1 MVSTKALA
9 AIALT
14 LIIAMPIG
22 IGFLTAVHQ
31 EEADS
36 WQTTSSSKISDL
48 MLNHQT
54 PYFGSYKGSS
64 NNAVLLGEDSAS
76 PQYVSTTSTFSSLP
90 TYTET
95 SHAVTTAAAYNYVYG
110 NATTDTTIMPISGVY
125 PGSTNTVIGDHDVY
139 QIRTSH
145 MTVEYST
152 GGGNFARNTL
162 YNPDLEMWTFW
173 IYRSSAD
180 TWAVYKDDSSMPV
193 ASRTDILNWFATT
206 DYENSR
212 QVGYRY
218 ADYETVDSSL
228 VPASISAIH
237 ASINFGDNYI
247 GGNHNIALTSSA
259 VIVDGVEYEIDST
272 TAVKIASVS
281 TTNVITSVATGNYAD
296 PADGWTVPD
305 TSDTYLWVNNQKNQT
320 VTFYLKADV
329 AAGQYA
335 TVGDLRI
342 FVEGQQVGAY
352 LISEGIDFAQM
363 LGKYSYV
370 QVVMSTTGYTLTGIS
385 AWPSMGTVPQTYN
398 TLTFNTARDV
408 FYSVD
413 IQATSTNWHFRVDN
427 ANIEQGTYP
436 STFDYTLNLQQI
448 YPDTNIDI
456 YLNSIGVYGDYIYF
470 GGALMTVENGS
481 VTINGQ
487 TYRLLHAHLSAWAEE
502 GGHYSLRINGD
513 EVATTSEPPTIF
525 WGGEWSVTATAY
537 KIEKVHEYVT
547 VWHAGE
553 FGLDKRGF
561 AVAGLLACAAM
572 FVALGM
578 TGQRSGGKAGVLLL
592 ICGGAAIVFLLI
604 I

>member
-14 LIIAMPIG
+14 LIIAMPVG

-31 EEADS
+31 EETDS
-36 WQTTSSSKISDL
+36 WQTTNSSKISDL

-95 SHAVTTAAAYNYVYG
+95 SHAVTTAASYNYSSG
-110 NATTDTTIMPISGVY
+110 SATADIAVMPISGYV
-125 PGSTNTVIGDHDVY
+125 PGYTNAVLGSHDIY
-139 QIRTSH
+139 QIWTSH
-145 MTVEYST
+145 MSVEYSM
-152 GGGNFARNTL
+152 GGGNSAIATL
-162 YNPDLEMWTFW
+162 SNPDLEQWTFW
-173 IYRSSAD
+173 IYRSSAN
-180 TWAVYKDDSSMPV
+180 TWAVYKEESSTPV
-193 ASRTDILNWFATT
+193 LLRTDIINWFAAT
-206 DYENSR
+206 DYENGR

-228 VPASISAIH
+228 VPATISAIH
-237 ASINFGDNYI
+237 ASVNFGDNYI
-247 GGNHNIALTSSA
+247 MGNHNIALTSSA
-259 VIVDGVEYEIDST
+259 VIVDGVEYGIDNST
-272 TAVKIASVS
+272 PVKIASVS
-281 TTNVITSVATGNYAD
+281 TTNATTSVATGNYAD
-296 PADGWTVPD
+296 PANGWTVPD
-305 TSDTYLWVNNQKNQT
+305 TSDSYLWVNNQKNQT

-329 AAGQYA
+329 TAGQYA
-335 TVGDLRI
+335 TIGGLRI
-342 FVEGQQVGAY
+342 FVDNQQIGAY
-352 LISEGIDFAQM
+352 LIAEGTGSTQM
-363 LGKYSYV
+363 LGKYSYL
-370 QVVMSTTGYTLTGIS
+370 QVVVSTTGYTITGIAS
-385 AWPSMGTVPQTYN
+385 WPSMGTTPQTYN
-398 TLTFNTARDV
+398 TLTFNTAREV

-436 STFDYTLNLQQI
+436 STFDYSLNLQQI

-456 YLNSIGVYGDYIYF
+456 YLNSIGIYGDYINF
-470 GGALMTVENGS
+470 GGAQLTVDNGS
-481 VTINGQ
+481 VAINGK
-487 TYRLLHAHLSAWAEE
+487 TYRLLHAHLSAWDE
-502 GGHYSLRINGD
+502 GTHYSLRINGD
-513 EVATTSEPPTIF
+513 EIATTSEPPTIF

-537 KIEKVHEYVT
+537 KIEQVHEYVT

-553 FGLDKRGF
+553 FGLDKKGF
-561 AVAGLLACAAM
+561 AVAGLLACGAL
-572 FVALGM
+572 FVALGLS
-578 TGQRSGGKAGVLLL
+578 GQRSGGKMGVLLL

>member
-14 LIIAMPIG
+14 LIIAMPVG

-31 EEADS
+31 EETDS

-95 SHAVTTAAAYNYVYG
+95 SHAVTTAASYNYISG
-110 NATTDTTIMPISGVY
+110 SATADTAVMPISGYV
-125 PGSTNTVIGDHDVY
+125 PGYTNAVIGSHDIY

-145 MTVEYST
+145 MSVEYSM
-152 GGGNFARNTL
+152 GGGNTAIATL
-162 YNPDLEMWTFW
+162 SNPDLEQWTFW
-173 IYRSSAD
+173 IYRSSAS
-180 TWAVYKDDSSMPV
+180 TWAVYKEESPTPV
-193 ASRTDILNWFATT
+193 LMRTDIINWFAAT
-206 DYENSR
+206 DYENGH
-212 QVGYRY
+212 QVGCRY

-228 VPASISAIH
+228 VPATISAIH
-237 ASINFGDNYI
+237 ASVNFGDNYI
-247 GGNHNIALTSSA
+247 MGNHNIALTSSA
-259 VIVDGVEYEIDST
+259 VIVDGVEYEINSS

-281 TTNVITSVATGNYAD
+281 TTNATTSVATGNYAD
-296 PADGWTVPD
+296 PANGWTVPD
-305 TSDTYLWVNNQKNQT
+305 TSDSYLWVNNQKNQT

-335 TVGDLRI
+335 TIGGLRI
-342 FVEGQQVGAY
+342 FVDNQQVGAY
-352 LISEGIDFAQM
+352 LIDEGIGSTQM
-363 LGKYSYV
+363 LGKYSYL
-370 QVVMSTTGYTLTGIS
+370 QVVVSTTGYTITGIAS
-385 AWPSMGTVPQTYN
+385 WPSMGTVPQTYN
-398 TLTFNTARDV
+398 TLTFNTAREV

-436 STFDYTLNLQQI
+436 STYDYSLNLQQI

-456 YLNSIGVYGDYIYF
+456 YLNSIGIYGDYINF
-470 GGALMTVENGS
+470 GGAQLTVDNGS
-481 VTINGQ
+481 VSINGK
-487 TYRLLHAHLSAWAEE
+487 TYRLLHAHLSAWNE
-502 GGHYSLRINGD
+502 GTHYSLRINGD

-537 KIEKVHEYVT
+537 KIEQVHEYVT

-553 FGLDKRGF
+553 FGLDKTGF
-561 AVAGLLACAAM
+561 AVAGLLACG
-572 FVALGM
+572 ALLVVLGLS
-578 TGQRSGGKAGVLLL
+578 GQRSGGKMGVLLL